1 MIAKYFIKNWSI
13 YAWYFTIIIGL
24 IITAVPFLWTFA
36 GSFKENDVIFYQ
48 VSPFSFKAL
57 LPGTSIDAYI
67 GVFEK
72 DFARAILNT
81 LFVSIVSV

>member
-24 IITAVPFLWTFA
+24 IITVVPFLWTFA

-48 VSPFSFKAL
+48 VSPFTFKKDLSRDGPVTAL
-57 LPGTSIDAYI
+57 CMA
-67 GVFEK
+67 
-72 DFARAILNT
+72 
-81 LFVSIVSV
+81 

>member
-24 IITAVPFLWTFA
+24 IITVVPFLWTFA

-48 VSPFSFKAL
+48 VSPFSF
-57 LPGTSIDAYI
+57 
-67 GVFEK
+67 
-72 DFARAILNT
+72 
-81 LFVSIVSV
+81 